1 MVAAVLGLKARVLR
15 HQLRREWWRALLLL
29 GGVVWSLSLI
39 PATFWVQR
47 YLSTEASDVR
57 ATLLVGFAT
66 VCVAGWLVVPLLVT
80 GLEDALD
87 PGRFASLGVQARR
100 LMPGL
105 TIAAA
110 LTLPTLFFVA
120 VFLILAGSWRYAGG
134 EAVTVASVGG
144 LLTVALMVVTARVA
158 VAWSGRL
165 LSSRRSRWGAFAGLV
180 VVAAGLGPAVWL
192 TFRDG
197 VDSAL
202 AYEIPVILEWLGRT
216 PVGAG
221 MAAPGALAQGDVLG
235 AVWRLALLA
244 ATVAVVHGAWRANVE
259 YTLVHPTFRGAGT
272 RRRGDAVLDAR
283 QRATGD
289 GIAAAVRSRSLIYWR
304 TDPRY
309 LVGAI
314 GVIALPL
321 VFFALAM
328 PVLGLDQRW
337 GFAAP
342 VMLAASI
349 GWGRHND
356 VAYDSTAL
364 HLDIVA
370 GRVGRAVMTGR
381 TQAVLVWAVPLVA
394 LAALGLL
401 AWTGQWDA
409 APGLIGACTGALG
422 LTLGISAVTSVLLP
436 YRAPAPG
443 QNPFGAEVGAVG
455 ASLVAQLV
463 SGAAMAAALP
473 IVTVAFVLSLTADAR
488 WGWLALVAGTGL
500 GVAGALAG
508 VRAAGAL
515 YDRRAGRLLAAVS

>member
-1 MVAAVLGLKARVLR
+1 MVAAVLGLKARVVR
-15 HQLRREWWRALLLL
+15 HQLRREWWRALLLV
-29 GGVVWSLSLI
+29 GGAVWSLSLI

-47 YLSTEASDVR
+47 YLSTETSDVR
-57 ATLLVGFAT
+57 ATLLVGFAA
-66 VCVAGWLVVPLLVT
+66 VCVAGWVVVPLLVT
-80 GLEDALD
+80 GLEDTLD
-87 PGRFASLGVQARR
+87 PGRFASLGVEARR

-105 TIAAA
+105 TIAAV
-110 LTLPTLFFVA
+110 LTLPTMFFVA
-120 VFLILAGSWRYAGG
+120 VFLILARSWRYEGWA
-134 EAVTVASVGG
+134 AVTVASVGG
-144 LLTVALMVVTARVA
+144 LLTVALMVVAARVA

-165 LSSRRSRWGAFAGLV
+165 LSSRRARVSALAGL
-180 VVAAGLGPAVWL
+180 AAAAALFTPAAWL

-197 VDSAL
+197 IDAAL
-202 AYEIPVILEWLGRT
+202 AYEIPVVLEWLGRT

-221 MAAPGALAQGDVLG
+221 MAAPGSLALGDVAG

-244 ATVAVVHGAWRANVE
+244 ATVAIVHRAWQANVA

-272 RRRGDAVLDAR
+272 RRRGDAILDAR
-283 QRATGD
+283 QGSREH
-289 GIAAAVRSRSLIYWR
+289 GIVAAVRARSLIYWR

-314 GVIALPL
+314 GVVAVPL
-321 VFFALAM
+321 VFFGLAL

-394 LAALGLL
+394 AGALAVL
-401 AWTGQWDA
+401 AWSGLWEA
-409 APGLIGACTGALG
+409 APGVVGACVGALG
-422 LTLGISAVTSVLLP
+422 VTLGISAVTSVLLP
-436 YRAPAPG
+436 YRAPEPG

-473 IVTVAFVLSLTADAR
+473 IVTVAFVLSLTVDAR
-488 WGWLALVAGTGL
+488 WGWLALVAGVGL
-500 GVAGALAG
+500 GVAGAVAG
-508 VRAAGAL
+508 VRAAGSL